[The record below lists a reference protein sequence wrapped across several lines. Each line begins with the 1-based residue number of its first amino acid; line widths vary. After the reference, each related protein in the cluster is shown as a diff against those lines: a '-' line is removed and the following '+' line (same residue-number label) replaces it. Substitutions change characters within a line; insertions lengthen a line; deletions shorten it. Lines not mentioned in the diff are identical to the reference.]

1 MFILDWIFFWRSK
14 AGKAP
19 KALQKEFDKVVK
31 FSNEAL
37 EAARNDFDAAQEA
50 LTRADRRAKF
60 HTELTDVVTQ
70 QANLE
75 NKAVEIRNKYAD
87 VVS

>member
-1 MFILDWIFFWRSK
+1 MFIFDWLFFWRSK

-31 FSNEAL
+31 FSNAAL
-37 EAARNDFDAAQEA
+37 EAARNDFDSAQEA

-60 HTELTDVVTQ
+60 HTELTSVVTE
-70 QANLE
+70 QAALE
-75 NKAVEIRNKYAD
+75 NKAARIRSQYSD

>member
-70 QANLE
+70 QTNLE